1 MKSTEL
7 NKVKIFAK
15 NMRMHIATAAFHGGV
30 NSAHF
35 GGALSCVE
43 ILSVLY
49 SEKMNLNSK
58 NITDESRDRFILSK
72 GHACLALYAAL
83 TESNF
88 IDKKELE
95 TFEKNDSRLLGHPVM
110 NREIG
115 IEFTNGSLGMGL
127 SLGTGVAIGLSKKKL
142 NTKVYVLLGDG
153 ECNEGSNWE
162 AVMLAHSLK
171 LKNLTVIV
179 DNNNYQQ
186 TGQNHE
192 VLDIGKL
199 SAIWRGFGWDTFE
212 VDGHNIEELS
222 DVFETQTNGPKAI
235 IAKTVKGK
243 GFSFSEG
250 NNDWHHKVLS
260 KEKLEESIR
269 ELD

>member
-1 MKSTEL
+1 MKLTEL
-7 NKVKIFAK
+7 KNIKSFAK
-15 NMRMHIATAAFHGGV
+15 NMRTHIATAAFHGGV
-30 NSAHF
+30 NSAHI
-35 GGALSCVE
+35 GGALSSVE

-49 SEKMNLNSK
+49 FHVMNLNSN
-58 NITDESRDRFILSK
+58 NITDENRDRFILSK

-83 TESNF
+83 VESNL

-127 SLGTGVAIGLSKKKL
+127 SLGTGVAIGLLKKKL
-142 NTKVYVLLGDG
+142 NSKVYVLLGDG

-162 AVMLAHSLK
+162 AAMLAHSLK
-171 LKNLTVIV
+171 LTNLTVII

-186 TGQNHE
+186 TGHNHE

-199 SAIWRGFGWDTFE
+199 SSIWRGFSWNTYE
-212 VDGHNIEELS
+212 VDGHDIKQLN
-222 DVFETQTNGPKAI
+222 DVFKLKTNGPKAI
-235 IAKTVKGK
+235 IAKTIKGK

-250 NNDWHHKVLS
+250 NNEWHHKVLS
-260 KEKLEESIR
+260 KEKLEQSIE
-269 ELD
+269 ELN